1 MPGSQCPACARTCTP
16 TTHREAHRAIPSSSL
31 RNLQYRRGIRSGVA
45 KVLVDKQFPSSKRD
59 RVLVDALAPIHA
71 SAAIVISNVPS
82 VRQPIGE
89 SILEIYRLPV
99 FLLAEM
105 QFAILNHSEIDAID
119 LLCASPRHFE
129 GLHRRR
135 PGKGQIPS
143 KVQLVQLLS
152 WLAAQP
158 PSAGPQ
164 LHAQMA
170 HLREFD
176 VQIGL
181 LLRYGLLLVL
191 ELPPLHA
198 HMLPLLLHGLQ
209 LSLDRTLPL
218 LYLVLGYLHGLLQ
231 ASLHVQ

>member
-1 MPGSQCPACARTCTP
+1 MPGRQCPACARTCTP
-16 TTHREAHRAIPSSSL
+16 TTHREAHRAISSSSL

-45 KVLVDKQFPSSKRD
+45 KVLVVKHFPSSKRD
-59 RVLVDALAPIHA
+59 RVLIDALAPIHA
-71 SAAIVISNVPS
+71 SAAIAISNVPS

-89 SILEIYRLPV
+89 SILEVYRLPV

-105 QFAILNHSEIDAID
+105 QLAILNHSEIDAID
-119 LLCASPRHFE
+119 
-129 GLHRRR
+129 LHRRR